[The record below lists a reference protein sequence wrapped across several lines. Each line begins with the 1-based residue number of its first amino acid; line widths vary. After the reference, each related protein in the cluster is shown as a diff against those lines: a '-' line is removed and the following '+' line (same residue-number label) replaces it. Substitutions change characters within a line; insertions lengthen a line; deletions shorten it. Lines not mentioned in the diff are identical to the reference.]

1 MTQPELSASV
11 PLALSSTLSWRA
23 EHACLNAW
31 PALSNVFHDGWV
43 ARFADGLTRRANSVN
58 PLHGG
63 ATMDGPSL
71 QFFEN
76 LFRGHD
82 LPLIIRM
89 PWLLDPVVDRRLDQ
103 LGYQAEG
110 ESRTI
115 YGEIGSLLAQPD
127 PAARIQSEADEAWLS
142 LIHGMQG
149 RTPAQSEIYEDI
161 IQSIAV
167 PAAFASLREEGEV
180 VAMAYAVL
188 DGDLLCCES
197 VVTGA
202 RHRGKGFGR
211 RLMSALF
218 HWAQV
223 NQATGACLQVESQN
237 AAGLA
242 LYRSL
247 GMATELHRYHYRRL
261 PRDQ

>member
-31 PALSNVFHDGWV
+31 PALSNVFHDGWG

-89 PWLLDPVVDRRLDQ
+89 PWLLDPVVDRGLDQ

-110 ESRTI
+110 EVVRSMARSAHCWRSRI
-115 YGEIGSLLAQPD
+115 RRREFR
-127 PAARIQSEADEAWLS
+127 ARPMKP
-142 LIHGMQG
+142 GC
-149 RTPAQSEIYEDI
+149 R
-161 IQSIAV
+161 
-167 PAAFASLREEGEV
+167 
-180 VAMAYAVL
+180 
-188 DGDLLCCES
+188 
-197 VVTGA
+197 
-202 RHRGKGFGR
+202 
-211 RLMSALF
+211 
-218 HWAQV
+218 
-223 NQATGACLQVESQN
+223 
-237 AAGLA
+237 
-242 LYRSL
+242 
-247 GMATELHRYHYRRL
+247 
-261 PRDQ
+261 